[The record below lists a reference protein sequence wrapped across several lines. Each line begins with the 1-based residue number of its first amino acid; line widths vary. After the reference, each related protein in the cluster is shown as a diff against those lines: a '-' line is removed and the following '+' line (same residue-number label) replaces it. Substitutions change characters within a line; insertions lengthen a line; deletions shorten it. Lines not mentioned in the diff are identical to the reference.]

1 MKKLAVFILLVLL
14 VWGGIW
20 GSNNWVQTTEYT
32 VASEELPQ
40 AFDGARIVQVSD
52 LHNAT
57 FGRNQSSLIEKV
69 EAASPDA
76 IFLTGDLVDSNR
88 YDLDSSLVLVDA
100 LVEMSEVYYVTGNH
114 EVASNKVEEILG
126 ALRERGVTVLEN
138 DSVEWAKEGESVQI
152 AGIDDPLM
160 VPDIHEEEVTEQSL
174 ATARLT
180 EDFTLLL
187 AHRPE
192 YLPIYADYGVDLVFS
207 GHAHGGQVRI
217 PGIGGLIAPGQGW
230 FPKVTEG
237 IFEVDQSQMVVSRG
251 LGNSTFPVRIFN
263 LPEIVVVTLE
273 KGNS

>member
-114 EVASNKVEEILG
+114 EVASNKVDEILG
-126 ALRERGVTVLEN
+126 ALQERGVTVLEN
-138 DSVEWAKEGESVQI
+138 DSVEWVKDGESVQI

-160 VPDIHEEEVTEQSL
+160 VPDIHEEEVTRQSL
-174 ATARLT
+174 ANARLT

-192 YLPIYADYGVDLVFS
+192 YLPIYAEYGVDLVFS

>member
-88 YDLDSSLVLVDA
+88 YDLDSSLILVDA

-160 VPDIHEEEVTEQSL
+160 EPDIHEEEATQQSL
-174 ATARLT
+174 ANAQMT

-192 YLPIYADYGVDLVFS
+192 YLPIYADYGVDVVFS
-207 GHAHGGQVRI
+207 GHAHGGQIRI

-273 KGNS
+273 KG

>member
-20 GSNNWVQTTEYT
+20 YSNKWVQTTEYT
-32 VASEELPQ
+32 VASEELPES
-40 AFDGARIVQVSD
+40 FDGSKIVQVSD

-69 EAASPDA
+69 EAADPDA

-88 YDLDSSLVLVDA
+88 YDLEASLVLVDA
-100 LVEMSEVYYVTGNH
+100 LIEMSSVYFVTGNH
-114 EVASNKVEEILG
+114 EVASNQVEEITA
-126 ALRERGVTVLEN
+126 ALQERGVTVLAD
-138 DSVEWAKEGESVQI
+138 DSVEWERDGESIQI

-160 VPDIHEEEVTEQSL
+160 EPDIHEEETTRHSL
-174 ATARLT
+174 DSAQMTD
-180 EDFTLLL
+180 DFTLLL

-192 YLPIYADYGVDLVFS
+192 HFPIYAEDGVDVVFS
-207 GHAHGGQVRI
+207 GHAHGGQIRI
-217 PGIGGLIAPGQGW
+217 PGLGGLIAPGQGW

-237 IFEVDQSQMVVSRG
+237 IFEIEQSQMIVSRG

-273 KGNS
+273 KE

>member
-1 MKKLAVFILLVLL
+1 MKKLAVFLLLVLL

-40 AFDGARIVQVSD
+40 AFDGSRIVQVSD
-52 LHNAT
+52 LHNAS

-69 EAASPDA
+69 ESADPDA

-88 YDLDSSLVLVDA
+88 YDLDSSLVLIDA
-100 LVEMSEVYYVTGNH
+100 LMKMSEVYYVTGNH

-138 DSVEWAKEGESVQI
+138 DSVEWAKDGESVQI

-160 VPDIHEEEVTEQSL
+160 EPDIHEEEATGQSL
-174 ATARLT
+174 ANAQLT

-192 YLPIYADYGVDLVFS
+192 YLPIYAEYGVDVVFS

-263 LPEIVVVTLE
+263 LPEIVVVTLQ
-273 KGNS
+273 KGKG

>member
-1 MKKLAVFILLVLL
+1 MKKLAVFLLLVLL

-40 AFDGARIVQVSD
+40 AFDGSRIVQVSD
-52 LHNAT
+52 LHDAS
-57 FGRNQSSLIEKV
+57 FGRNQSSLIKKV
-69 EAASPDA
+69 ESADPDA

-88 YDLDSSLVLVDA
+88 YDLDSSLVLIDA
-100 LVEMSEVYYVTGNH
+100 LMEMSEVYYVTGNH

-138 DSVEWAKEGESVQI
+138 DSVEWAKDGESVQI

-160 VPDIHEEEVTEQSL
+160 EPDIHEEEATGQSL
-174 ATARLT
+174 ANAQLT

-192 YLPIYADYGVDLVFS
+192 YLPIYAEYGADVVFS

-273 KGNS
+273 KGKG

>member
-1 MKKLAVFILLVLL
+1 MKKLAVFLLLALVVL
-14 VWGGIW
+14 GGIW
-20 GSNNWVQTTEYT
+20 SSNKWVQTTEYT
-32 VASEELPQ
+32 ITSDEVPE

-69 EAASPDA
+69 EAAEPDV

-88 YDLDSSLVLVDA
+88 YDLDASLVLVDA
-100 LVEMSEVYYVTGNH
+100 LIEMSEVYYVTGNH
-114 EVASNKVEEILG
+114 EVASNKVDEIID
-126 ALRERGVTVLEN
+126 ALQERGVTVLAD
-138 DSVEWAKEGESVQI
+138 DSVEWRIDEEAIQI

-160 VPDIHEEEVTEQSL
+160 EPNFHEEEVTRHSLEQ
-174 ATARLT
+174 ANLT
-180 EDFTLLL
+180 DDFTLLL

-192 YLPIYADYGVDLVFS
+192 YLPIYAERGVDVVFS
-207 GHAHGGQVRI
+207 GHAHGGQIRI
-217 PGIGGLIAPGQGW
+217 PGVGGLIAPGQGW

-237 IFEVDQSQMVVSRG
+237 IFEKDQSKMVVSRG

-273 KGNS
+273 KG

>member
-20 GSNNWVQTTEYT
+20 GSNNWIQTTEYT

-40 AFDGARIVQVSD
+40 AFAGSRIVQVSD

-57 FGRNQSSLIEKV
+57 FGRNQSSLIKKV
-69 EAASPDA
+69 KSADPDA
-76 IFLTGDLVDSNR
+76 IFLTGDLIDSNR
-88 YDLDSSLVLVDA
+88 YDLAASLVLVDA

-114 EVASNKVEEILG
+114 EVASNQVEEIIR
-126 ALRERGVTVLEN
+126 ALQERGVTVLTD
-138 DSVEWAKEGESVQI
+138 DSVEWEKGGESIQI
-152 AGIDDPLM
+152 AGIDDSLM
-160 VPDIHEEEVTEQSL
+160 EPDVHEEEATRQSL
-174 ATARLT
+174 ANAQLT

-192 YLPIYADYGVDLVFS
+192 YLPIYAESNVDVVFS
-207 GHAHGGQVRI
+207 GHAHGGQIRI

-237 IFEVDQSQMVVSRG
+237 IFEVDRSQMIVSRG

-273 KGNS
+273 KG

>member
-20 GSNNWVQTTEYT
+20 YSNKWVQTTEYT
-32 VASEELPQ
+32 VASEELPE
-40 AFDGARIVQVSD
+40 AFNGLKVVQVSD

-69 EAASPDA
+69 EAADPDA

-88 YDLDSSLVLVDA
+88 YDLEAGLVLVDA
-100 LVEMSEVYYVTGNH
+100 LIEMSSVYFVTGNH
-114 EVASNKVEEILG
+114 EVASNQVEEIEA
-126 ALRERGVTVLEN
+126 ALQQRGVTVLAD
-138 DSVEWAKEGESVQI
+138 DSVEWEKDGESIQI

-160 VPDIHEEEVTEQSL
+160 EPDVHEEEATRQSL
-174 ATARLT
+174 ADAQLT
-180 EDFTLLL
+180 DDFTLLL

-192 YLPIYADYGVDLVFS
+192 HLPIYAEEAVDVIFS
-207 GHAHGGQVRI
+207 GHAHGGQIRI

-237 IFEVDQSQMVVSRG
+237 IFEIDQSQMVVSRG

-273 KGNS
+273 KE

>member
-160 VPDIHEEEVTEQSL
+160 EPDIHEGEATQQSL
-174 ATARLT
+174 ANAQMT

-192 YLPIYADYGVDLVFS
+192 YFPIYADYGVDVVFS

-237 IFEVDQSQMVVSRG
+237 IFEVNQSQMVVSRG

-273 KGNS
+273 KG

>member
-160 VPDIHEEEVTEQSL
+160 EPDIHEGEATQQSL
-174 ATARLT
+174 ANAQMT

-192 YLPIYADYGVDLVFS
+192 YLPIYADYGVDVVFS
-207 GHAHGGQVRI
+207 GHAHGGQIRI

-273 KGNS
+273 KG

>member
-20 GSNNWVQTTEYT
+20 GSNNWIQTTEYT

-40 AFDGARIVQVSD
+40 AFAGSRIVQVSD

-57 FGRNQSSLIEKV
+57 FGRNQSSLIKKV
-69 EAASPDA
+69 KSADPDA
-76 IFLTGDLVDSNR
+76 IFLTGDLIDSNR
-88 YDLDSSLVLVDA
+88 YDLAASLVLVDA

-114 EVASNKVEEILG
+114 EVASNQVEEIIR
-126 ALRERGVTVLEN
+126 ALQERGVTVLTD
-138 DSVEWAKEGESVQI
+138 DSVEWEKGGESIQI

-160 VPDIHEEEVTEQSL
+160 EPDVHEEEATRQSL
-174 ATARLT
+174 ANAQLT

-192 YLPIYADYGVDLVFS
+192 YLPIYAESNVDVVFS
-207 GHAHGGQVRI
+207 GHAHGGQIRI

-237 IFEVDQSQMVVSRG
+237 IFEVDRSQMIVSRG

-273 KGNS
+273 KG

>member
-20 GSNNWVQTTEYT
+20 YSNKSVQTTEYT
-32 VASEELPQ
+32 VASEELPE
-40 AFDGARIVQVSD
+40 AFNGSKIVQVSD

-57 FGRNQSSLIEKV
+57 FGRKQSSLIEKV
-69 EAASPDA
+69 EAANPDA

-88 YDLDSSLVLVDA
+88 YDLEASLVLVDA
-100 LVEMSEVYYVTGNH
+100 LVEMSNVYFVTGNH
-114 EVASNKVEEILG
+114 EVASNQVEEITA
-126 ALRERGVTVLEN
+126 ALQQRGVTVLAD
-138 DSVEWAKEGESVQI
+138 DSVEWERDGESIQI

-160 VPDIHEEEVTEQSL
+160 EPDIHEEEATRQSL
-174 ATARLT
+174 DSAQMTD
-180 EDFTLLL
+180 DFTLLL

-192 YLPIYADYGVDLVFS
+192 HFPIYAEDGVNVVFS

-217 PGIGGLIAPGQGW
+217 PGLGGLIAPGQGW

-237 IFEVDQSQMVVSRG
+237 IFEIDQSQMVVSRG

-273 KGNS
+273 KE

>member
-100 LVEMSEVYYVTGNH
+100 LVEMSEVYYVTGND

-160 VPDIHEEEVTEQSL
+160 EPDIHEEEATQQSL
-174 ATARLT
+174 ANAQMT

-192 YLPIYADYGVDLVFS
+192 YLPIYADYGVDVVFS
-207 GHAHGGQVRI
+207 GHAHGGQIRI

-273 KGNS
+273 KG